1 LIPLFDATPARA
13 IKDPSAGYDFGRPQR
28 VKPTQSPPERSNTVP
43 DPNNPGQFG
52 NREDT
57 EEQASKGGH
66 ASSGSYGGDNAA
78 DPAAA
83 GRAGEQAQPDEA
95 KARGG
100 QHGHGGQGQ

>member
-1 LIPLFDATPARA
+1 M
-13 IKDPSAGYDFGRPQR
+13 
-28 VKPTQSPPERSNTVP
+28 P

-66 ASSGSYGGDNAA
+66 ASSGSFGSENAA
-78 DPAAA
+78 DPAEA
-83 GRAGEQAQPDEA
+83 GREGAQAQPTEA

-100 QHGHGGQGQ
+100 EHSHGGQGQ